1 MRQEDMKKILE
12 IGVSL
17 SYERDSDHLLEH
29 ILQCA
34 MELTH
39 ADAGTL
45 YLCDD
50 DVLRFKIMR
59 NDTLQAYSGGDGI
72 EPKLPPVAL
81 SRENVCALA
90 LIENRTISIR
100 DVKHC
105 QEYDFSGPLRYDA
118 MTGYNTRSM
127 LVVPMQNREGEK
139 IGVLQLINAQD
150 KQGNISE
157 FAEDMILGVE
167 SIASQAAITIQ
178 NVRYIQDIKEL
189 FQSFVRVMSSAIGE
203 RTPYNANHARHMAE
217 YADRF
222 LDYLNV
228 CEGQK
233 HFSPAQREELIMSIL
248 LHDIGKLITPLEIM
262 NKSERLLPEQ
272 YTAFSHRMEVIQ
284 LQAEIDRLSGRIAA
298 ETSADIISQA
308 QEALRLVNETNTA
321 GFVTDET
328 LEKLK
333 VLREK
338 TYTGK
343 DRLKHPWLETEEYAM
358 LSIRKGTLSEEERK
372 VMEEHVSITDRLLSQ
387 IHFSPDLMHVREW
400 AAAHHEYLDGSGY
413 PKHKTAKEIP
423 CEVRILTILDIFD
436 SLVAGDRPYKRAMPV
451 ERALCV
457 LTEMAQQEGKL
468 DPELT
473 RLFIESRCW
482 ENKEKML

>member
-1 MRQEDMKKILE
+1 MKQEDMKKILE

-17 SYERDSDHLLEH
+17 SYERDYHHLLEL

-34 MELTH
+34 MELTC

-45 YLCDD
+45 YLCDG

-59 NDTLQAYSGGDGI
+59 NDTLKTYLGGDGI
-72 EPKLPPVAL
+72 EPGLPPVLL

-90 LIENRTISIR
+90 LIEERTISIR

-105 QEYDFSGPLRYDA
+105 KDYDFSGPLRYDA
-118 MTGYNTRSM
+118 ITGYHTCSM
-127 LVVPMQNREGEK
+127 LVVPMQNREGEN

-150 KQGNISE
+150 ERGNICE
-157 FAEDMILGVE
+157 FAQDMILGVE

-189 FQSFVRVMSSAIGE
+189 LHSFVRAMSSAIDK

-222 LDYLNV
+222 MDYLNT
-228 CEGQK
+228 CKGQK
-233 HFSPAQREELIMSIL
+233 HFSPAQKEELLMSVL

-272 YTAFSHRMEVIQ
+272 YTEFSHRMEIIQ
-284 LQAEIDRLSGRIAA
+284 LQSKIDWLSGLI
-298 ETSADIISQA
+298 TSEANEEIIGQA
-308 QEALRLVNETNTA
+308 QEALRLVDETNTA

-333 VLREK
+333 NLHEK
-338 TYTGK
+338 TYIGK
-343 DRLKHPWLETEEYAM
+343 DGAKYPWLEAEEYAM

-372 VMEEHVSITDRLLSQ
+372 IMEEHVSITDHLLSQ
-387 IHFSPDLMHVREW
+387 IHFSSEFAHVRQW
-400 AAAHHEYLDGSGY
+400 ASAHHEYLDGSGY
-413 PKHKTAKEIP
+413 PDHKTEKEIP
-423 CEVRILTILDIFD
+423 YEVRIMTILDIFD
-436 SLVAGDRPYKRAMPV
+436 SLVADDRPYKRAVPV
-451 ERALCV
+451 KRALCI
-457 LTEMAQQEGKL
+457 LTDMAQKEGKI
-468 DPELT
+468 DSELI
-473 RLFIESRCW
+473 RLFMESRCW
-482 ENKEKML
+482 ENSVC